1 MAYLRPTQVAAT
13 LPPVVT
19 AASGTEWRRQ
29 GFHLIPQVPLRVQAC
44 RCSVSLFLPLKLVCQ
59 SEQVLARCISHN
71 QLFLGWSFLV
81 PLHLNIN
88 SAHPPPPP
96 PPPSP
101 PLAFTSDDRHCAH
114 DFAPCCLNGYQ
125 QQSSVLQACPDGLHA
140 SCAML
145 ANKLGWQLWSQA
157 YCGTD
162 DSLTHQDESL

>member
-1 MAYLRPTQVAAT
+1 MGGVAYLRPTQVAAT

-96 PPPSP
+96 PPPPRPSRSP
-101 PLAFTSDDRHCAH
+101 RMTGTVHMTLLPAASTAINSRVQYCKPVLTAYMQAVPCSQTSLAG
-114 DFAPCCLNGYQ
+114 N
-125 QQSSVLQACPDGLHA
+125 
-140 SCAML
+140 
-145 ANKLGWQLWSQA
+145 
-157 YCGTD
+157 CGHKHIVAQTI
-162 DSLTHQDESL
+162 H